1 MNLKRGDE
9 MMDLTAATTKELTD
23 ELARRESVEVFV
35 NNARYGRYEI
45 KVITPSRRAGFITEQ
60 YCRTDPA
67 RILVVR
73 D

>member
-1 MNLKRGDE
+1 

-23 ELARRESVEVFV
+23 ELARREGVK
-35 NNARYGRYEI
+35 EI
-45 KVITPSRRAGFITEQ
+45 MCPDPNSAFAIGIDRSDGIEIDPSSGSG
-60 YCRTDPA
+60 PA